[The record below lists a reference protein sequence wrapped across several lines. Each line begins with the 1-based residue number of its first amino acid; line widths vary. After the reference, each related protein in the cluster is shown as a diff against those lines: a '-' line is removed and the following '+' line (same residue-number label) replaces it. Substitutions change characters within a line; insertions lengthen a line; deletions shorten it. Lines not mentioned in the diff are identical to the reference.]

1 MIIQFH
7 RIVFQLT
14 ISLIN
19 TLSST
24 ETRKFEH
31 DLRSSTTMF
40 REQRAS
46 YTRELLAR
54 AAHVSVRHEQHARVY
69 KRLRDSGISYTRG
82 LIARLRTIS
91 NNRNA

>member
-7 RIVFQLT
+7 RIVLQLT

-40 REQRAS
+40 REQHERATRAS
-46 YTRELLAR
+46 YSRELRMRVSGMTSTREFTNGYAIV
-54 AAHVSVRHEQHARVY
+54 AFHTRVVQ
-69 KRLRDSGISYTRG
+69 TN
-82 LIARLRTIS
+82 RT
-91 NNRNA
+91 